1 MFFPPNCPP
10 EVLQKVVEMQSKQ
23 NLEKAKKKS
32 LSNEEREEIK
42 KMNEYK
48 KLIDNFHK
56 DFNYSKGFSM
66 SGMMYYGNIFG
77 EYHRLKNK
85 YSDKEKYGI
94 HL

>member
-10 EVLQKVVEMQSKQ
+10 EVLQKVVEMQTKQ
-23 NLEKAKKKS
+23 NSEKAKKKS

-66 SGMMYYGNIFG
+66 SGMMYYGKIFG
-77 EYHRLKNK
+77 EYTRLKKK
-85 YSDKEKYGI
+85 YSDKDEWDI
-94 HL
+94 I

>member
-10 EVLQKVVEMQSKQ
+10 ELLKKVIESKEPI
-23 NLEKAKKKS
+23 NKIT
-32 LSNEEREEIK
+32 NEEQDEIK

-48 KLIDNFHK
+48 KLMDDFHK
-56 DFNYSKGFSM
+56 NLDHSKGFSM
-66 SGMMYYGNIFG
+66 SGMMYYGNILG

-85 YSDKEKYGI
+85 YSDKEKYNL